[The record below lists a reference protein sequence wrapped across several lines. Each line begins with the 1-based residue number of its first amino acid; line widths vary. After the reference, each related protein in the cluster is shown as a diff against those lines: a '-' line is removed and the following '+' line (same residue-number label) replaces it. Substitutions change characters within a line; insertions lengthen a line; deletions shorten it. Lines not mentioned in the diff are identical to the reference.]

1 MCIICVEI
9 QRMKLTKKES
19 ISAYREVIMT
29 SANKTEEELQ
39 HIEEVRNDIYWA
51 LYQEELEKSKNE
63 TKV

>member
-1 MCIICVEI
+1 MCMFCVEI

-19 ISAYREVIMT
+19 INAYREIIMT
-29 SANKTEEELQ
+29 SVDKTEEELQ